1 MELGLAFEF
10 HVVAR
15 DHKTKARSGK
25 FTTDYGNVETP
36 VFMPV
41 GTQASVKA
49 MTPENLKAAGAE
61 IILGNAYHLYLRPG
75 VELIDSLG
83 GLHEFMNWKSPI
95 LTDSGGFQLFSLS
108 QMRDIT
114 DEGVIFRSHLDGSKH
129 FIRPED
135 SIHIQ
140 QMLGS
145 DILMAFDD
153 CTPYP
158 TNYEYA
164 ANSTKLTLNWAK
176 RCLDEHQAKKKNGQA
191 LFGIVQGSI
200 YKDLREKC
208 AENLQQMDFDG
219 YALGGLMVGEPL
231 ETTYE
236 IIAHTAAILPE
247 NRPRYAMGLGLPED
261 IFHCVAAGVDM
272 FDCVV
277 PTRNARNGCLFT
289 HQGKLIIKNAQYAK
303 DPNPLDLEC
312 ECYTCK
318 NFSRAYLRHLF
329 LSGEILACILNS
341 IHNLYFYIQVV
352 KKIRT
357 AIQEGNFLEYWQ
369 SFLRSQHKIN

>member
-1 MELGLAFEF
+1 MELDLAFEF
-10 HVVAR
+10 HAVAR

-25 FTTDYGNVETP
+25 FTTAYGNVETP

-108 QMRDIT
+108 QMLDIT

-158 TNYEYA
+158 TTYEYA

-176 RCLDEHQAKKKNGQA
+176 RCSDEHHKKRNGQA

-208 AENLQQMDFDG
+208 AKDLQQMDFDG

-247 NRPRYAMGLGLPED
+247 DRPRYAMGLGLPED

-357 AIQEGNFLEYWQ
+357 AIQEGNFFEYWQ
-369 SFLRSQHKIN
+369 SFLRSQHEMN